1 MYKILLLNMLL
12 VLLTLLMIFG
22 YFYQLLTQRIETKK
36 LSMDK
41 LAEDKLLYNL
51 DYVKGKLF
59 LANILNDDSILCT
72 NDNINNE
79 DMFKKKFN
87 LHNNINYNKNDNNF
101 KYIKEDEQK
110 LIKKIS
116 MLN

>member
-51 DYVKGKLF
+51 EYLSSPSFNTISFLF
-59 LANILNDDSILCT
+59 SI
-72 NDNINNE
+72 
-79 DMFKKKFN
+79 K
-87 LHNNINYNKNDNNF
+87 
-101 KYIKEDEQK
+101 
-110 LIKKIS
+110 
-116 MLN
+116 